1 MPYPDAK
8 YPCNHRSPST
18 YGGRSWRL
26 GSATWGWPDDVHST
40 GTETACGYRYL
51 PVIQTDKT
59 GYSWVAAR
67 VPVDE
72 DDQEMLEDAR
82 LIAAAPELLRAAK
95 IAATMMGGDDDGPDD
110 DELHDVW
117 LVVRSAIAKA
127 EGQGSATCEG

>member
-1 MPYPDAK
+1 MPYTDAE
-8 YPCNHRSPST
+8 YPRRSRVVVEV
-18 YGGRSWRL
+18 YNGVAKANR
-26 GSATWGWPDDVHST
+26 
-40 GTETACGYRYL
+40 GTRGVAFVCGES
-51 PVIQTDKT
+51 D
-59 GYSWVAAR
+59 AN
-67 VPVDE
+67 
-72 DDQEMLEDAR
+72 AR